1 MHHITTLSHNVGRR
15 LQIWRCASRLS
26 FVRWG
31 PRPVLRLSPPHTRE
45 QHDIAHSQ
53 APPLPSRPQQDVQ
66 KPLPPVKGS
75 EIPPQDGKLNTDD
88 NHAGPAQEVP
98 QQSFQ
103 TAMADGAA
111 AHPASLP
118 FVCSHCGAKF
128 RGQESLNHHHQ
139 LYGQAGGCKDK
150 FSVAGIKV
158 GSTSAK
164 TGPGQDIRLSFCY

>member
-1 MHHITTLSHNVGRR
+1 M
-15 LQIWRCASRLS
+15 
-26 FVRWG
+26 RWG